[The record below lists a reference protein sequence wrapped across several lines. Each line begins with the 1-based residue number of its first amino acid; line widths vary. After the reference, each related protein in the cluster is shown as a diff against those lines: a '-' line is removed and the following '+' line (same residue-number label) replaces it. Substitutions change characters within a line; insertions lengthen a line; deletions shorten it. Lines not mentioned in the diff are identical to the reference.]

1 MKQIVAGILANV
13 DAGKTTLSEA
23 LLYRTGTIRQLG
35 RVDNGNAFLDSD
47 QLEKRRG
54 ITIFSHQANLEYQ
67 DLKLTL
73 LDTPGHVDFLAQT
86 EGVLSVLDYAIL
98 VISATAGVQSQ
109 TRKLWQLLQQYQVPT
124 FIFINKMDASQ
135 AELSTIITQL
145 QTELSA
151 GCVNFEL
158 KNQQLSAS
166 SQEQIVVQ
174 DDDVLTDYLS
184 SGTIDNATI
193 RQMIKKRQ
201 IFPCYFGS
209 ALKLQGIKELLSEI
223 AFWSEEYQSSI
234 SEFGARVFKISHNAK
249 GERLTWLRV
258 MSGSLQPKQ
267 ILLTDQ
273 KINQLRI
280 YQGEKFTTKQEVT
293 AGQICTI
300 PNLVGTYQG
309 QGLGLEHDSQDS
321 QVQPVLTYSADPK
334 DYDPHTCLL
343 ALKELEDE
351 DPQLHVVWDES
362 SQSISVRIMG
372 EVQLEVLQQLLQER
386 FNLQLEF
393 GTGKILYKETVTD
406 SVEGA
411 GHFEPL
417 RHYAETHVV
426 LEPLPAGSGLVI
438 VNDCPNEVLAPNWQ
452 KQVMFDLQ
460 TKEHLGVL
468 IGAPITDMKIRFVS
482 GHYSYKHTQ
491 GGDFRKAAWRA
502 VRQGLML
509 LKAKGKCQLLEPWYH
524 FRLEI
529 ASTQIGRAISDIQQ
543 MKGTFNEPEV
553 GTNQEMEVLTGSAP
567 VKQMQNY
574 AKVVRN
580 YIHGQGNLE
589 CTFDCYHPCQ
599 NATEIIAAYDYS
611 PTHDLANTPDS
622 VFVPNE
628 IATRIPWNEVP
639 EWAHV
644 PYQNKYKFGGYHA

>member
-23 LLYRTGTIRQLG
+23 LLYQTGTIRKLG
-35 RVDNGNAFLDSD
+35 RVDNGNVFLDSD
-47 QLEKRRG
+47 QLEKKRG

-67 DLKLTL
+67 DLRITL

-135 AELSTIITQL
+135 SQAAAIVAQL
-145 QTELSA
+145 QKELAA
-151 GCVNFEL
+151 GCVDFEL
-158 KNQQLSAS
+158 ENEQLPAGT
-166 SQEQIVVQ
+166 QEQIAVQ

-184 SGTIDNATI
+184 AGTISDVTI

-201 IFPCYFGS
+201 VFPCYFGS
-209 ALKLQGIKELLSEI
+209 ALKLQGIKELLSGI
-223 AFWSEEYQSSI
+223 AFWSKEYESSA
-234 SEFGARVFKISHNAK
+234 SDFGARVFKISHDAK

-280 YQGEKFTTKQEVT
+280 YQGDKFTTKQEVT

-300 PNLVGTYQG
+300 PNLSETYQG
-309 QGLGLEHDSQDS
+309 QGLGVEENGQDS
-321 QVQPVLTYSADPK
+321 QVQPVLTYVADIK
-334 DYDPHTCLL
+334 DNDPHICLT

-351 DPQLHVVWDES
+351 DPQLHVVWNE
-362 SQSISVRIMG
+362 QGQNISVRIMG

-386 FNLQLEF
+386 YNLKIEF

-426 LEPLPAGSGLVI
+426 LEPAKPGSGLTI
-438 VNDCPNEVLAPNWQ
+438 INDCPNEVLAPNWQ
-452 KQVMFDLQ
+452 KQVMFDLRN
-460 TKEHLGVL
+460 KEHLGVL
-468 IGAPITDMKIRFVS
+468 IGAPITDMRIRFVS
-482 GHYSYKHTQ
+482 GHYNYKHTQ
-491 GGDFRKAAWRA
+491 GGDFRKATWRA

-509 LKAKGKCQLLEPWYH
+509 LKAKGKCQLLEPWYN

-529 ASTQIGRAISDIQQ
+529 ASAQIGRAISDIQQ
-543 MKGTFNEPEV
+543 MKGTFNEPEL
-553 GTNQEMEVLTGSAP
+553 GTNSDVEILTGSAP

-580 YIHGQGNLE
+580 YTHGQGSLE
-589 CTFDCYHPCQ
+589 CTFGCYHPCQ
-599 NATEIIAAYDYS
+599 NAAEIIEEYDYS

-628 IATRIPWNEVP
+628 IATRVPWDQVP
-639 EWAHV
+639 KWAHV